1 MKRLTELAHQLAL
14 LYRHGPSLGIDF
26 RTIADH
32 LGARVTV
39 TDAQAKLVYRNPPAQ
54 LEGHENH
61 DLPAHVKLPLS
72 NAQAQQIGELDIAP
86 LSNADEAQDAA
97 WQITRMNE
105 AMDLVT
111 DVLGLLMRCDNET
124 DLLERACSTLVVR
137 GHYLA
142 AAIVPIE
149 GEERMAAVP
158 LSLAG
163 DRAQLDLPGPFA
175 LDDPQWEQH
184 PVARAA
190 ESGLC
195 MVHHR
200 GRPTEPGTAQALIA
214 LPLKNEDEVFAV
226 LLLASQRMEPA
237 GPVQAMLQ
245 RMADELSLGIELLRS
260 RARLSTERKQREIHL
275 RQQLMTSQRLSLA
288 IESADVGIWE
298 LDLGRDIIT
307 MDERVTAQHGLPAHT
322 RSLPGSTLRDWVHPQ
337 DRPALDKALA
347 QVGEQGQASD
357 VTFRTTPID
366 GRPRVIRLHMSS
378 QHDEATG
385 EITGV
390 LGTSQDVTDHAR
402 HEQQLRDLDAKLR
415 MATEATGVGLW
426 ELDLQA
432 QNVLLDGRTRQI
444 YGLDVDAGTLSLSGW
459 LGWVHPGQRQ
469 ELSTRLKDS
478 QRRAQRGQFE
488 CAITPPDGRLRRVL
502 ISWVSRANGHAEVT
516 ELVGTQ
522 VDVTERRRDEDR
534 TAQTHQRLALLA
546 GASGVGHWQY
556 SLQDGFEFDEATY
569 RMLGVSTKPLPAA
582 AWLMEMCLPS
592 SQREALELALITA
605 DDHLEVS
612 LRWQGLD
619 GVSRQIVWMGTVD
632 RDARRTVIRG
642 NGLCIDVTIQ
652 QQLDQARR
660 HATQQQQRSGEGALT
675 ARVSHELRSPLNAIL
690 GFVQLMRQHP
700 QPLPSSSKE
709 DYLGEVENAGRHLLD
724 LLGDAMDLSR
734 IESGDTQPELE
745 DVSLIDLMGELLPL
759 IEQQALPQNV
769 LVELG
774 NLGAWPMVRADR
786 RMLKQALMYIAT
798 RAICRSPQH
807 GQVELRFELQG
818 AQVAILVSDQG
829 RALSATEQ
837 ARVFEPHDDPVA
849 TEGEQTAPT
858 GMRLAIA
865 RHCVEAMGGQLKA
878 ANRPG
883 SGVTFSLT
891 LPGDTPDHNHHH
903 HSIRTGALAP
913 TREHMQPV
921 RIDPAVTGKVLY
933 LEDNPS
939 NVLLVTECLSLRPGI
954 ELTVATCVQD
964 ALKMIQQQR
973 FDLALLD
980 LQLPDGDGYDVLRPL
995 RELHGSRM
1003 PCIAL
1008 TANAML
1014 NERNRALEAGFDE
1027 FWTKPLDLPAFLAGI
1042 DQALSR
1048 QQSHFLPKA
1057 AQ

>member
-14 LYRHGPSLGIDF
+14 LYRHGPALGIDF
-26 RTIADH
+26 RAIADQ
-32 LGARVTV
+32 LDARVTV
-39 TDAQAKLVYRNPPAQ
+39 TDAQAKKVYRNPQAMVDDDSAGTM
-54 LEGHENH
+54 LHI
-61 DLPAHVKLPLS
+61 KLPLRD
-72 NAQAQQIGELDIAP
+72 AQDRPVGELDVES
-86 LSNADEAQDAA
+86 LQADEHGLDAVSQTA
-97 WQITRMNE
+97 RMTE

-111 DVLGLLMRCDNET
+111 DVLGLLMRSDNET
-124 DLLERACSTLVVR
+124 DLLERACSILVVR
-137 GHYLA
+137 GHYLG

-149 GEERMAAVP
+149 GEGRMAAVP

-195 MVHHR
+195 VVHHR
-200 GRPTEPGTAQALIA
+200 ARPSEPGVAQALIA

-226 LLLASQRMEPA
+226 LLLASQRMAPA
-237 GPVQAMLQ
+237 GSIQAMLQ

-288 IESADVGIWE
+288 TESADVGIWE

-307 MDERVTAQHGLPAHT
+307 MDERVTTQHGLPVQT
-322 RSLPGSTLRDWVHPQ
+322 RQLLGSTLRDWAHAE
-337 DRPALDKALA
+337 DRPALERAME
-347 QVGEQGQASD
+347 QVTEQGLFSD
-357 VTFRTTPID
+357 ITFRTTPWD
-366 GRPRVIRLHMSS
+366 GRTRVIRLHMSPQRDDTS
-378 QHDEATG
+378 GDVTG
-385 EITGV
+385 I

-402 HEQQLRDLDAKLR
+402 HEQQLHDLDAKLR

-426 ELDLQA
+426 ELDITA

-444 YGLDVDAGTLSLSGW
+444 YGLDVDAGTLSLNAW

-469 ELSTRLKDS
+469 ELIGRLKDS
-478 QRRAQRGQFE
+478 QRRAQKGQFE

-502 ISWVSRANGHAEVT
+502 ISWISRANSHAEVI
-516 ELVGTQ
+516 ELIGTQ
-522 VDVTERRRDEDR
+522 VDVTERRREEDR
-534 TAQTHQRLALLA
+534 AAQTHQRLALLA

-556 SLQDGFEFDEATY
+556 SLQEGFEFDEATY
-569 RMLGVSTKPLPAA
+569 RMLGVSTTPFPAA

-619 GVSRQIVWMGTVD
+619 GVSRQMVWMGTVD

-660 HATQQQQRSGEGALT
+660 HATQQQQRAGEGGLT

-700 QPLPSSSKE
+700 QSLSSSSKE
-709 DYLGEVENAGRHLLD
+709 DYLGEVESAGRHLLD

-734 IESGDTQPELE
+734 IESGDAQPELE

-759 IEQQALPQNV
+759 IEQQGLPQDV
-769 LVELG
+769 RVELG
-774 NLGAWPMVRADR
+774 NLGAWPTVRADR

-798 RAICRSPQH
+798 RAIGRSPPH
-807 GQVELRFELQG
+807 GQVELRFDLQG
-818 AQVAILVSDQG
+818 AQVAILVSDEG

-837 ARVFEPHDDPVA
+837 ARVFEPFDDPIV
-849 TEGEQTAPT
+849 EGEQPAPT

-865 RHCVEAMGGQLKA
+865 RHCVEAMGGHLQA

-883 SGVTFSLT
+883 SGVTFSLS
-891 LPGDTPDHNHHH
+891 LPSDTPND

-913 TREHMQPV
+913 AREHMQPV
-921 RIDPAVTGKVLY
+921 RIDTAVTGKVLY

-964 ALKMIQQQR
+964 ALKLIQQQR

-1042 DQALSR
+1042 DKALSR
-1048 QQSHFLPKA
+1048 QPH
-1057 AQ
+1057 